1 MIQETSTLLTQDI
14 SAQNIFNILLP
25 IIGAVA
31 AIALLIYLWRYI
43 RKGNQVGRISEFD
56 EKTFKKLIKNG
67 EQSGY
72 CEECKIP
79 MRVEIRYKDF
89 MKDSGD
95 FLINRETA
103 IHTLKSLVEGERI
116 SQEDMDFILIF
127 FDSHPEIQQQ
137 LFKRYKCSNCNK
149 VKVFPYH
156 QQID

>member
-1 MIQETSTLLTQDI
+1 LIQETSILLTQDI

-25 IIGAVA
+25 IIGAIA

-43 RKGNQVGRISEFD
+43 RKGNQAGRISEFD

-67 EQSGY
+67 EQSGF
-72 CEECKIP
+72 CEDCKIP

-95 FLINRETA
+95 FLINRDTA

-116 SQEDMDFILIF
+116 SQEDMDFILVF

-149 VKVFPYH
+149 VKVLPYH
-156 QQID
+156 HQID

>member
-1 MIQETSTLLTQDI
+1 MIQETSILLTQDI

-25 IIGAVA
+25 IIGAIA

-43 RKGNQVGRISEFD
+43 RKGNQAGRISEFD

-67 EQSGY
+67 EQSGF
-72 CEECKIP
+72 CEDCKIP

-95 FLINRETA
+95 FLINRDTA

-116 SQEDMDFILIF
+116 SQEDMDFILVF

-149 VKVFPYH
+149 VKVLPYH
-156 QQID
+156 HQID